1 MNQGHSQRNRGSS
14 PGGSGSGQDQGS
26 GASKPPL
33 FDPAK
38 PRAELVDAIAEQQAE
53 RFPHGKDALNSSQ
66 LRRFF
71 GEVKDLL
78 KRLDAG
84 RDYKTEIEPMFRM
97 LRSKASYAWRNG
109 ANNKIPRTFH
119 DFIENGVK
127 EATDEQKF
135 RLFVQHFEAVVGF
148 LYGTGRVGK

>member
-1 MNQGHSQRNRGSS
+1 
-14 PGGSGSGQDQGS
+14 
-26 GASKPPL
+26 
-33 FDPAK
+33 
-38 PRAELVDAIAEQQAE
+38 VDTIAEKQADL
-53 RFPHGKDALNSSQ
+53 FPAEGRDQLNSSQ

-109 ANNKIPRTFH
+109 ANNKIPKVFH

-127 EATDEQKF
+127 KATDEQKF

-148 LYGTGRVGK
+148 LYGTGKVGK